1 MSALATLKHHA
12 DVAKAAWKDQRE
24 RSVALDTR
32 GRSKREELAF
42 MPAAIEITDTPAAPL
57 GRVIMI
63 SISAFFA
70 ITIGWA
76 SIGEMDIIA
85 TSQGKIIS
93 SERVKMIQPL
103 ESGVVRAIHV
113 LDGAHVNKGD
123 ILVELNPTGSEA
135 DREKLS
141 RELMTTEVEL
151 ARLTALLQ
159 PEPLG
164 AFFPPEDAAKSLVD
178 LHLAYLKSEIQ
189 QQRSERASLDGEV
202 SRRKAEIRTV
212 SAGIQRLQN
221 KLTKVKDRAEG
232 SRKLFEKGIVAKLK
246 YGEAQEELS
255 DVEGELDVQQRRFTE
270 SQAALRSATAQ
281 AAQKRAEFQ
290 RDIYARETEA
300 RSRASSIE
308 QELIKAVE
316 RKRLLTLRA
325 PISGRIQQLDVHTIG
340 GVVTPA
346 QPLMQI
352 VPENSEIEVEA
363 LILNKDIGFVH
374 ATQEAEIK
382 VESFPFTKYGT
393 IDGHV
398 RQVYADAIEKENI
411 GLAYPARISMAKSTI
426 LVRDK
431 HVELTPG
438 MAVTIE
444 IKTGKRKI
452 IDYILAPLQEYQD
465 ESLKEQ

>member
-1 MSALATLKHHA
+1 MGALTTLKHHA
-12 DVAKAAWKDQRE
+12 DIAKAAWKEQRE
-24 RSVALDTR
+24 QSITLDTR
-32 GRSKREELAF
+32 GRSRRDEMAF
-42 MPAAIEITDTPAAPL
+42 KPAALEITDTPAKPL
-57 GRVIMI
+57 GRAIAL
-63 SISAFFA
+63 SICAFFT
-70 ITIGWA
+70 ITIAWA

-85 TSQGKIIS
+85 TAQGKIIPS
-93 SERVKMIQPL
+93 VRLKVVQPL

-113 LDGAHVNKGD
+113 LDGQHVIKGD
-123 ILVELNPTGSEA
+123 ILIELDPTGSEA
-135 DREKLS
+135 DREKLA
-141 RELMTTEVEL
+141 REQVTTEVEL
-151 ARLTALLQ
+151 ARLSALL
-159 PEPLG
+159 EPDPLT
-164 AFFPPEDAAKSLVD
+164 AFFPPEDAPKNLVD

-189 QQRSERASLDGEV
+189 QQRSGRASLDGEIA
-202 SRRKAEIRTV
+202 RRQAEIRTV
-212 SAGIQRLQN
+212 TAGIERLKN
-221 KLTKVKDRAEG
+221 KLAKVRERAES
-232 SRKLFEKGIVAKLK
+232 SRKLYEKGIVAKLK
-246 YGEAQEELS
+246 YGEAEEELS
-255 DVEGELDVQQRRFTE
+255 DVEGQLDVEQRRFTE
-270 SQAALRSATAQ
+270 SQAALRSAKAQ

-290 RDIYARETEA
+290 RDIYSREAEA
-300 RSRASSIE
+300 RSRATSIE

-325 PISGRIQQLDVHTIG
+325 PISGRIQQLDIHTVG

-352 VPENSEIEVEA
+352 VPENAEIEVEA

-393 IDGHV
+393 IDGKV
-398 RQVYADAIEKENI
+398 RQVYADAVEKENV
-411 GLAYPARISMAKSTI
+411 GLAYPARISMARSTI

-431 HVELTPG
+431 QVQLTPG

>member
-1 MSALATLKHHA
+1 MGALTTLKHHA
-12 DVAKAAWKDQRE
+12 
-24 RSVALDTR
+24 SVARSAWQEQNEARQQLKSI
-32 GRSKREELAF
+32 GSSKRDELAF
-42 MPAAIEITDTPAAPL
+42 MPAAIEITDTPARPL
-57 GRVIMI
+57 GRIIMI
-63 SISAFFA
+63 SICAF
-70 ITIGWA
+70 TIIALGWA
-76 SIGEMDIIA
+76 AIGEMDIIA
-85 TSQGKIIS
+85 TSQGKIIP
-93 SERVKMIQPL
+93 SERVKIIQPL
-103 ESGVVRAIHV
+103 ESGVVRAI
-113 LDGAHVNKGD
+113 LIKDGQHVNAGD
-123 ILVELNPTGSEA
+123 VLVELDPTGSEA
-135 DREKLS
+135 DREKLAK
-141 RELMTTEVEL
+141 ELMTIEVEL

-159 PEPLG
+159 PDPLN
-164 AFFPPEDAAKSLVD
+164 AFFPPDDTPKSLVQ
-178 LHLAYLKSEIQ
+178 LHLAYLKSEVQ
-189 QQRSERASLDGEV
+189 QQRSERASLDGEI
-202 SRRKAEIRTV
+202 SRREAEVRTV
-212 SAGIQRLQN
+212 NAGIKRLER
-221 KLTKVKDRAEG
+221 KLTKVRERAES
-232 SRKLFEKGIVAKLK
+232 SRQLFEKGIVAKLA
-246 YGEAQEELS
+246 YGEAEEELS
-255 DVEGELDVQQRRFTE
+255 DVEGELDVEQRRLTE
-270 SQAALRSATAQ
+270 SRASLRSAKAQ

-290 RDIYARETEA
+290 RDIYAREAEA
-300 RSRASSIE
+300 RNRATSIE

-374 ATQEAEIK
+374 ATQDAEIK

-398 RQVYADAIEKENI
+398 RQVYADAVEKENI

-426 LVRDK
+426 LVSDK
-431 HVELTPG
+431 QVELTPG

-465 ESLKEQ
+465 ESLQEQ